1 MVIRRLPRL
10 TRLAATLLALAV
22 VTGVALPR
30 PRLPGRERTARLTAP
45 GSTRSDQPCAW
56 VFPHDPDPDVTAAA
70 SDTVAVGDDLG
81 TASRAWLPPAT
92 AAGTPPA
99 AVAVLIASL
108 PPAVALDRLGIGR
121 PAGRAPPPSRS

>member
-1 MVIRRLPRL
+1 MLIRRLPRL

-30 PRLPGRERTARLTAP
+30 PRLPGRERTARLTAA

-56 VFPHDPDPDVTAAA
+56 VFPHDPDPDVTAA

-81 TASRAWLPPAT
+81 AASRAWLPPAT